1 MRTVRRASA
10 RRYMPK
16 PLRGLLRDC
25 LIRSDHARSR
35 EAVRGVLAPAQ
46 HSIVRAMQSIEG
58 WIAIAI
64 VAAPLYNA
72 CWTGDPLFPTERRPK
87 RSIPS
92 PHADRF
98 CSASLLFSLGDRT
111 MFGRNDVS
119 DKDLLKQVNQ
129 RLMRSGASQARVAVT
144 VNMGMVTLTG
154 TLQHAIQRDPIL
166 KAVARVTG
174 VKRVIDQMQLLVR
187 KREASARPNTAAVVT
202 AIEEEPRPALED

>member
-1 MRTVRRASA
+1 VIFFF
-10 RRYMPK
+10 
-16 PLRGLLRDC
+16 L
-25 LIRSDHARSR
+25 
-35 EAVRGVLAPAQ
+35 
-46 HSIVRAMQSIEG
+46 
-58 WIAIAI
+58 
-64 VAAPLYNA
+64 
-72 CWTGDPLFPTERRPK
+72 TERRPK

-98 CSASLLFSLGDRT
+98 CSVSFLFSLGDRA
-111 MFGRNDVS
+111 MLGRNQIS

-129 RLMRSGASQARVAVT
+129 RLLRSGASQSRVAVT

-187 KREASARPNTAAVVT
+187 KHEIPARPIKLANVPGAD
-202 AIEEEPRPALED
+202 E